1 MFIEL
6 TDHLRCPGDHP
17 EAFLVLLP
25 GRMDGR
31 RVAAGHLGCPYCG
44 WSTSWD
50 GGPADFGGG
59 RRLDGALSCD
69 AAAAHAM
76 LGIDGPGGWV
86 ALVGRAASIAPRL
99 ETLLPHVRI
108 VAINPPPHLA
118 DGGAVSIVT
127 TGTWPI
133 KTHALRGAV
142 VGLDASEWLPAALA
156 SVLPARHLVGEGT
169 PPADF
174 HGKLLATGGGVWV
187 AQAGSA

>member
-1 MFIEL
+1 M
-6 TDHLRCPGDHP
+6 
-17 EAFLVLLP
+17 LLP
-25 GRMDGR
+25 DRMDGR
-31 RVAAGHLGCPYCG
+31 RVTAGHLGCPYCG

-59 RRLDGALSCD
+59 RRLDGEVPFD

-86 ALVGRAASIAPRL
+86 ALVGRAASLAPQL
-99 ETLLPHVRI
+99 ETLLPQVGI
-108 VAINPPPHLA
+108 VAINPPPPLA

-127 TGTWPI
+127 SGSWPI

-142 VGLDASEWLPAALA
+142 VGLDASEWLPAALV

-169 PPADF
+169 PPTNL
-174 HGKLLATGGGVWV
+174 GGTLLATGGGVWV